1 MASATAIVLSVMV
14 AAPTLVPANAAAQG
28 VFNRVASREVTVPAG
43 TALPIVMDTG
53 VASNTSHVEQPV
65 RAHLTRDVRF
75 DNDVVIPAG
84 SELYGTVT
92 AVRRAGKVKG
102 RSYLAVRLTTLVP
115 RGTNDRYRVDTGR
128 ISRTG
133 RATKKKDAMK
143 IGIPAA
149 GGAAVGAI
157 MGGRKGALIGAG
169 AGGGAG
175 TAVVLSTRGEE
186 VGIARGA
193 AITVRLAS
201 PVTVRVRR

>member
-1 MASATAIVLSVMV
+1 MLLPGCREEIVMGMASATAIVLSVMV

-102 RSYLAVRLTTLVP
+102 R
-115 RGTNDRYRVDTGR
+115 
-128 ISRTG
+128 
-133 RATKKKDAMK
+133 
-143 IGIPAA
+143 
-149 GGAAVGAI
+149 
-157 MGGRKGALIGAG
+157 
-169 AGGGAG
+169 
-175 TAVVLSTRGEE
+175 
-186 VGIARGA
+186 
-193 AITVRLAS
+193 
-201 PVTVRVRR
+201 